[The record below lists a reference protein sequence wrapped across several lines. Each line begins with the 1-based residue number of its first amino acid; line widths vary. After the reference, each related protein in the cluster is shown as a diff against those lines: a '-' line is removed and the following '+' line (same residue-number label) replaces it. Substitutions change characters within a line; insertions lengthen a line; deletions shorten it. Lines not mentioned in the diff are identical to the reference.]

1 MPEPLADQILRRIP
15 EVEGLYHRLLIVA
28 APAGSGKTAALLE
41 VSKRTGYPRIN
52 INLELS
58 SRLLE
63 FTERQ
68 RSLQTAKLVGEIVA
82 SVPGSVALLDNVEI
96 LFDVKLKLEPLQ
108 CLRSVSRNRT
118 IVVAWN
124 GSVTSDKA
132 GRVYVSYAEPG
143 HPEFRRYPA
152 ADIVYVSPSL
162 PASKEAEATGAK
174 GAPV

>member
-28 APAGSGKTAALLE
+28 APAGKTAALLE

-96 LFDVKLKLEPLQ
+96 LFDVSLKLEPLQ
-108 CLRSVSRNRT
+108 CLRNVSRNRT

-124 GSVTSDKA
+124 GNIASDKA
-132 GRVYVSYAEPG
+132 ARVYLSYAEPG
-143 HPEFRRYPA
+143 HPEFRRYQA
-152 ADIVYVSPSL
+152 DDIVYVSPSL
-162 PASKEAEATGAK
+162 P
-174 GAPV
+174 V